1 MSQSTSAGFLATMLD
16 FSFNHFVTTK
26 FVKII
31 YAFVI
36 AVQAL
41 VWFGIAAAIG
51 LDSGFLAFLGGLIMA
66 AIGFAVAVTVS
77 RIMLELVVVVF
88 RIADHSREI
97 ATQSRIAN
105 ARSTETITASL

>member
-1 MSQSTSAGFLATMLD
+1 MLD

-31 YAFVI
+31 YAIVI

-41 VWFGIAAAIG
+41 VWFGIAAAMG
-51 LDSGFLAFLGGLIMA
+51 LDGGFLAFLGGLIMA

-97 ATQSRIAN
+97 ATQNRMAN
-105 ARSTETITASL
+105 ANSTASANPTL